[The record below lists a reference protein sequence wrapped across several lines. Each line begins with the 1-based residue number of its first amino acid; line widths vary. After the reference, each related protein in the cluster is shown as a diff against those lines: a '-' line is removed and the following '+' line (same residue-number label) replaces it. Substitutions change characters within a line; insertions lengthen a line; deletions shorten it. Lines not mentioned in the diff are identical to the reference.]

1 MDTHDPLCPW
11 KPPLYAQGGTGP
23 ISYYPCYCH
32 IIKKIRSDERERIMN
47 CIEEAKVIAHE
58 MMLSGRS
65 LTGSGFANVLESL
78 ITESDS
84 RNG

>member
-32 IIKKIRSDERERIMN
+32 IIKKIRSDERERVENKIYAN
-47 CIEEAKVIAHE
+47 CYHTKYVGSRPCQHDILVHYLVRDIEEISE
-58 MMLSGRS
+58 
-65 LTGSGFANVLESL
+65 FN
-78 ITESDS
+78 DD
-84 RNG
+84 